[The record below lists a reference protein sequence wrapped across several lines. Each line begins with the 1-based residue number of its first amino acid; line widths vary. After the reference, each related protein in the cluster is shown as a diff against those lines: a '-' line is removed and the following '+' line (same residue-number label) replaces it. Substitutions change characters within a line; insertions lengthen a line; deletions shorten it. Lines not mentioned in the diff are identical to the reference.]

1 MAQVFEFYFN
11 PKIKP
16 DLLFDSFCYEP
27 ENIYERRVGSL
38 YMVGVFKN
46 VLPRNLRFLDNL
58 VKVIKE
64 RYYIPT
70 LHSPEKSLK
79 ESLKSANEFLE
90 RTAKSGNVGWL
101 GNLSFT
107 VLSLRNFELNFTKVG
122 DLKIYLIRGGQI
134 IDIDKK
140 LRFEEI
146 EPYPL
151 KIFCNIVSGKLAE
164 NDIVL
169 VLTKEVLDYFQGQN
183 LLNEIAQILPF
194 EEKKLREILDKRR
207 GDLSKISGIC
217 LLIFLSKE
225 ISAKKRETIL
235 PSPKEF
241 SLKEVF
247 SPIVNYFKNL
257 IKKPRLPILKFPSI
271 KFPRLKPPKLFA
283 PRPQFAYNKNLVF
296 ILALV
301 FFLVIGFFVSRQEEE
316 RQFKIYQNNLNQIQE
331 KVNQAESFLI
341 LKENRPQA
349 LQNANVLLKEGWEEL
364 SPLTKIAPTLPQN
377 LSIQIFSLENV
388 ISQNLYQLNKLV
400 EIEEPKLLFE
410 FTPKEFVPQKMT
422 FFNGELY
429 FFSPYAENLFRL
441 NLPAQI
447 LPGKTWAGE
456 EAKGELIK
464 ITGKFNLAAPIDD
477 SIAFFSKPNQLT
489 ILKGREQSSSSLGEP
504 YSDFNFNALSSFK
517 GNLYFLD
524 SKKGELIKYPA
535 PISEGEN
542 FPQIWLSPQT
552 KKALGAKSFAID
564 GLIWVLN
571 KDNSISKYSA
581 SDFRE
586 TIKLDIFPE
595 IKDFSKIFTSSALPY
610 LYLLEPEQNRVVIL
624 NKSGGIVKQFQSEK
638 FDNLLDFAVSKEG
651 ETIWL
656 LNGLKVYQ
664 IRI

>member
-58 VKVIKE
+58 VKIIKE

-377 LSIQIFSLENV
+377 LSSQIFSLENV

-441 NLPAQI
+441 N
-447 LPGKTWAGE
+447 K

-610 LYLLEPEQNRVVIL
+610 LYLLEPVQNRIMVVSKTGQMI
-624 NKSGGIVKQFQSEK
+624 KQFQSQK